1 MSGCLDRRFHGPGYE
16 DFEYREEYAP
26 VYRYIPANEPRLW
39 RRSIYRYIVRTTTH
53 QFLATL
59 DCPNAANLTPV
70 RDHTTTP
77 LQALALLNNDFM
89 RDQALRFADRLRLE
103 CGDDREKQINTAF
116 ELAFLRR
123 PSERE
128 LSAATKLLEHSDLA
142 TLCLMLFNANEFI
155 FVD

>member
-1 MSGCLDRRFHGPGYE
+1 LSDCIDRRFHGPGYE
-16 DFEYREEYAP
+16 DFEYQEEYAP
-26 VYRYIPANEPRLW
+26 VYRYIPANKPELW

-89 RDQALRFADRLRLE
+89 RDQARRFAERLRNE
-103 CGDDREKQINTAF
+103 CGDDTNRQVELAF
-116 ELAFLRR
+116 ELAFARL
-123 PSERE
+123 PSPQEKE
-128 LSAATKLLEHSDLA
+128 ASLEMIQQSNVAAF
-142 TLCLMLFNANEFI
+142 CLMLFNANEFI
-155 FVD
+155 FLD